1 MTLWQKHRACD
12 RCSSQVKNETRE
24 DQLKAANVFIA
35 LVLVAAALV
44 TTRPVS
50 AQQFNLRAA
59 HYFKD
64 DHPWNKGLLY
74 FAKRVDEDSKG
85 RIKIDIFNGGILG
98 SEAQTLQFVKD
109 GSLDLVISDPSAGAP
124 FAKELDFFA
133 LPFLFRDYAH
143 WQAALDGEPGKTYAQ
158 LIEAKTGL
166 KIIGY
171 WGGSSRNVLSTKKP
185 VNSIEDLKGFR
196 LRLISSPLKVNAWK
210 AVGTVPTPIAFME
223 TYLAMKSGVVDG
235 MENESVAVREMKF
248 YEPAPFIARTEHEF
262 TVRPLFISKK
272 TFDKLPP
279 DLQQIVVKAALDATV
294 IERKAELE
302 ANVAAEAEMRDK
314 LGVKFNTIDKEPFK
328 AATKPVIAE
337 FAQKMELTD
346 LLGSIDAIK

>member
-1 MTLWQKHRACD
+1 
-12 RCSSQVKNETRE
+12 V
-24 DQLKAANVFIA
+24 
-35 LVLVAAALV
+35 
-44 TTRPVS
+44 
-50 AQQFNLRAA
+50 
-59 HYFKD
+59 
-64 DHPWNKGLLY
+64 
-74 FAKRVDEDSKG
+74 
-85 RIKIDIFNGGILG
+85 LG

-109 GSLDLVISDPSAGAP
+109 GSLDFVVSDPSAGAP

-133 LPFLFRDYAH
+133 LPFLFRDYAQ
-143 WQAALDGEPGKTYAQ
+143 WQASLDGEPGKNYAQ
-158 LIEAKTGL
+158 LIESKTGL

-171 WGGSSRNVLSTKKP
+171 WGGSSRNVLSTRKP

-262 TVRPLFISKK
+262 TVRPLFASKK

-279 DLQQIVVKAALDATV
+279 DLQQIVLKAARDATV
-294 IERKAELE
+294 FERKAEVE
-302 ANVAAEAEMRDK
+302 ANVAAEADMQGK
-314 LGVKFNTIDKEPFK
+314 LNVKFNAIDKEPFK
-328 AATKPVIAE
+328 VATKPAIAE
-337 FAQKMELTD
+337 FSKSMGLVD
-346 LLGSIDAIK
+346 LLAGIDAVK

>member
-1 MTLWQKHRACD
+1 MKITNAI
-12 RCSSQVKNETRE
+12 
-24 DQLKAANVFIA
+24 IA
-35 LVLVAAALV
+35 LALVAISASIVSLPA
-44 TTRPVS
+44 S
-50 AQQFNLRAA
+50 AQSFTFRAA
-59 HYFKD
+59 HYFKE
-64 DHPWNKGLLY
+64 DHPWNKALVF
-74 FAKRVDEDSKG
+74 FAKRVDDESKG
-85 RIKIDIFNGGILG
+85 RIKIDIFNGGLLG

-133 LPFLFRDYAH
+133 LPFLFRNYAH
-143 WQAALDGEPGKTYAQ
+143 WQAALDGEPGKAYAQ
-158 LIEAKTGL
+158 LIEGKTGL

-171 WGGSSRNVLSTKKP
+171 WGGSTRNVLSTKKP
-185 VNSIEDLKGFR
+185 INGIDDLKGFR

-272 TFDKLPP
+272 TFDKLPA
-279 DLQQIVVKAALDATV
+279 DLQQIVVKCAQEATV
-294 IERKAELE
+294 LERSTEVE
-302 ANVAAEAEMRDK
+302 ANVSAEAEMQGK
-314 LGVKFNTIDKEPFK
+314 LGVKFNAIDKEPFK
-328 AATKPVIAE
+328 AATKPVIAD
-337 FAQKMELTD
+337 FAKTMELTE
-346 LLGSIDAIK
+346 LLNSIDAVKP

>member
-1 MTLWQKHRACD
+1 MQIRTII
-12 RCSSQVKNETRE
+12 
-24 DQLKAANVFIA
+24 IA
-35 LVLVAAALV
+35 LGLATTALGIA
-44 TTRPVS
+44 PPAFGQEFS
-50 AQQFNLRAA
+50 LRAA
-59 HYFKD
+59 HYFKE
-64 DHPWNKGLLY
+64 DHPWNKGLTQ
-74 FAKRVDEDSKG
+74 FAKCDDEESKG

-133 LPFLFRDYAH
+133 LPFLFRSYAH
-143 WQAALDGEPGKTYAQ
+143 WQAALDGEPGKAYAR
-158 LIEAKTGL
+158 LIETKTGL

-171 WGGSSRNVLSTKKP
+171 WGGSTRNVLSTKKP
-185 VNSIEDLKGFR
+185 INSIDDLKGFR

-248 YEPAPFIARTEHEF
+248 YEPAPYIARTEHEF

-272 TFDKLPP
+272 TFDKLPA
-279 DLQQIVVKAALDATV
+279 DLQQIVLKCAQQATV
-294 IERKAELE
+294 LERSAEVE
-302 ANVAAEAEMRDK
+302 ANVAAEADMQGK
-314 LGVKFNTIDKEPFK
+314 LGVKFNVIDKEPFK
-328 AATKPVIAE
+328 TATKPVITD
-337 FAQKMELTD
+337 FARSMELTE
-346 LLGSIDAIK
+346 LLTSIDAVK